1 LDRAEAEA
9 LQALASLSQVLE
21 PESQQRLSTSCNKL
35 LEDIRGQ
42 KKTKEKN
49 IKENKLN
56 EMYAAK
62 TNQDQDKTVIAN
74 GSQEKIV
81 LANQRQ
87 EKEERDT
94 ENTHC
99 CAESEHEVKL
109 ARNIVED
116 VDWEKEEEWIRD
128 RNVLVSAF
136 SSAVEIRWVVDRKK
150 PSAHAQYLTFFLQN
164 FAWG

>member
-1 LDRAEAEA
+1 LHERASRCWSALDNLDRAEAEA
-9 LQALASLSQVLE
+9 LQALASLRQVLE

-49 IKENKLN
+49 II
-56 EMYAAK
+56 
-62 TNQDQDKTVIAN
+62 NQNQDKTVIAN

-87 EKEERDT
+87 EKEDL
-94 ENTHC
+94 C
-99 CAESEHEVKL
+99 CTESEHEVRL

-116 VDWEKEEEWIRD
+116 VDWAKEEEWIRD
-128 RNVLVSAF
+128 RNVLVPAF
-136 SSAVEIRWVVDRKK
+136 SSAVEIRWVVDRKIPVRMPK
-150 PSAHAQYLTFFLQN
+150 LLLFLTEL
-164 FAWG
+164 G